1 MILAFISCYLSL
13 MRYINLLMRGLKL
26 DASISKTFD
35 IAFDIS
41 KAFDKVIISGLHK
54 EYFHFHREEE
64 LYF

>member
-1 MILAFISCYLSL
+1 MW
-13 MRYINLLMRGLKL
+13 GLKL
-26 DASISKTFD
+26 DASISKAFD

>member
-13 MRYINLLMRGLKL
+13 MRYINLLMWGLKL
-26 DASISKTFD
+26 DASISKAFD